1 MPVVEQ
7 QPEPGRSSHG
17 SPSELLSWLFFLIG
31 LFKDPHFSLLLPPA
45 ARSKIDSLLQV
56 KEPISPPLSL
66 DAQSEWGGAK
76 MFFLPVYHVCLRL
89 LVGEGK
95 KGPHSRVCCIIM
107 SSQVGTAGRCQLHYT
122 RQHPKLWKYNFKA
135 KKAWWQTI
143 KSFDTPDRTVWVH
156 WHFSAIVNIFVV
168 AWL

>member
-76 MFFLPVYHVCLRL
+76 MFFLPVYHVCLCL
-89 LVGEGK
+89 LVGGGQKRATLKGLLHNNEFPSRHSRQVPTTLYQAAPKSCGNITSTALTMNGWK
-95 KGPHSRVCCIIM
+95 KGLV
-107 SSQVGTAGRCQLHYT
+107 
-122 RQHPKLWKYNFKA
+122 A
-135 KKAWWQTI
+135 K
-143 KSFDTPDRTVWVH
+143 D
-156 WHFSAIVNIFVV
+156 
-168 AWL
+168 